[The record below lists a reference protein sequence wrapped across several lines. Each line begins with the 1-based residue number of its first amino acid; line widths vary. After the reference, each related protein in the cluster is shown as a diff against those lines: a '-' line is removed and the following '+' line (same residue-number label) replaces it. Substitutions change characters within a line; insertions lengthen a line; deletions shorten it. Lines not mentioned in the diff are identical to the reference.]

1 MLSAALNN
9 TLKIIAILLGVL
21 WTIGAIP
28 PVINAYYYLDELT
41 CTDDGCSNYEIWT
54 DDEELLIL
62 QEEIDDLEQRLSACT
77 ALVENSLKK

>member
-1 MLSAALNN
+1 MLSTALNN

-62 QEEIDDLEQRLSACT
+62 QEEIDDLEQRLSVCT
-77 ALVENSLKK
+77 ALVENSVKK

>member
-1 MLSAALNN
+1 MLTTALNN
-9 TLKIIAILLGVL
+9 TLKVIAILLGVL

-54 DDEELLIL
+54 DDEEIL
-62 QEEIDDLEQRLSACT
+62 DLEQKINELQRRLETC
-77 ALVENSLKK
+77 NSLVQDSVKK

>member
-1 MLSAALNN
+1 MLTTALNN

-54 DDEELLIL
+54 DDGELLIL
-62 QEEIDDLEQRLSACT
+62 QEEIDDLEQRLSVCT
-77 ALVENSLKK
+77 ALVENSVKK

>member
-1 MLSAALNN
+1 MLTTALNN

-62 QEEIDDLEQRLSACT
+62 QEEIDDLEQRLSVCT